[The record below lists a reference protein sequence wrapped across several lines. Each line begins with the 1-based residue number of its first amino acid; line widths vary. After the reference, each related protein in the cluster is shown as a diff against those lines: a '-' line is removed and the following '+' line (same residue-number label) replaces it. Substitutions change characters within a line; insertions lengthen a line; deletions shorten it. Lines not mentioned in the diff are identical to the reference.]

1 MKRLLIILALVATGC
16 SGGGS
21 GTKVASPTTTAA
33 PITTAPA
40 PGLPAFLAEVRKAGL
55 GTKDMD
61 AADNQNAIIQ
71 FGNTICEG
79 IGDFGYG
86 KVVEVVQTSEAKPT
100 PEQSSTFVRAAVEN
114 LCPEHRDLLP

>member
-1 MKRLLIILALVATGC
+1 MKRLLIILALVGAGC

-21 GTKVASPTTTAA
+21 GTNAANPTTSAAPTTTA
-33 PITTAPA
+33 PT

-79 IGDFGYG
+79 I
-86 KVVEVVQTSEAKPT
+86 VEVVQTSEAKPT

>member
-1 MKRLLIILALVATGC
+1 M
-16 SGGGS
+16 
-21 GTKVASPTTTAA
+21 
-33 PITTAPA
+33 
-40 PGLPAFLAEVRKAGL
+40 PAFLAEVRKAGL
-55 GTKDMD
+55 GTKDMA

-100 PEQSSTFVRAAVEN
+100 PEQSSAFIRAAVEN